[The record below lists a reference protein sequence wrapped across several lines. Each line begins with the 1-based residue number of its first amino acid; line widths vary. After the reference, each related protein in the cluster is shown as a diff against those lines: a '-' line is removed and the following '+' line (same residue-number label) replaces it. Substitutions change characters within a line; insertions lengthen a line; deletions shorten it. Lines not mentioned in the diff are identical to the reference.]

1 MKPVIT
7 LRKQYSCAAALCA
20 AVLLFPISSFGQAS
34 DSIIVGVVTDA
45 TGAGIPSASII
56 ALNKDTGVKYPTV
69 TGTSGEYRINN
80 VPIGRYDVSAAAAGF
95 ASATVTGADLQLNR
109 TTTVNITMAVSST
122 TTSIEVTGA
131 PAAIDTSTAQLQT
144 NFDSK
149 QAVDL
154 PTAGF
159 SKAIGG
165 TGIYNLSLTGAGVT
179 SSGGV
184 GQGTGPAV
192 SGLRP
197 EANSFNIDGI
207 ANDDHFVTGPQITV
221 SNEAVAQFTILQNQ
235 FGAEFGG
242 ASGGV
247 FNVVVKS
254 GTNQV
259 HGSIY
264 EYLQNRDLNAV
275 DATEVH
281 QQIYSNPR
289 FDQNRLGAT
298 VGGPIIKDKLFY
310 FGNYE
315 YNPLGQSTQPGGITC
330 APTSAGINTLNGLP
344 TGSGNISKTNLG
356 VFEKY
361 VPVASAPDVTD
372 CGTTTVLGQT
382 IPLGALSF
390 ASPDYFNTYN
400 AVVAIDYNLSAEDQI
415 RGRFF
420 YANTTGVDAVA
431 NLPVFFQPAPAV
443 SHAGS
448 ISEFHN
454 FSPTLENEIRV
465 SFDRFNASIGA
476 GNFTFPGLNVFPNLA
491 FDDLGLQVGP
501 APNTPS
507 GDIENKFQI
516 QENLTK
522 TYGRHTV
529 KVGYDLVDV
538 ILTGYFVQRSRGDY
552 DYANLEQYLLDM
564 SPAGGNLSGVSGER
578 SVGSSA
584 VPFGFL
590 EHAAYLQDDFRLR
603 PNLTLNLGVR
613 YEYVTVPVGSRYQAA
628 STLASV
634 PGVITFGQP
643 KSNSNE
649 WSPRVG
655 FNYSPGS
662 SGTWSIR
669 GGFARSFYNTYI
681 NLNQNSSPPYFAT
694 TVDCPG
700 AACPTAN
707 FLAGGGLQPTLSTG
721 APTVAAARAAVAS
734 YTFDQTRPYALTGT
748 LGVQKLLGKDY
759 TVEARYVYTKGVHLY
774 NQTRLNRTTPITPTV
789 NIPTYL
795 STPSAAT
802 LASLPYTLG
811 YLKSIPTNSL
821 AQYGFPNNI
830 VGYHPWGDSRYSGL
844 QVQLNKRY
852 SANLSIIAAY
862 TWSHAQDDSTA
873 TNFSTILSPRRAQD
887 FQNLA
892 AEWSSSALD
901 RRQRFTF
908 TPVYD
913 FRPFPNGNWLLKNV
927 LGNWNLSGTY
937 TFQSPEYATVQ
948 SGVDANLNGDSAGDR
963 AIINPNGAA
972 NVGSGV
978 VAYNA
983 AGQQVAL
990 GSASIVAYVAI
1001 NPNARY
1007 IQAQSGAYANGG
1019 RNTFPLDSINNIDA
1033 SLSKKFN
1040 FTERYQLEFGMQ
1052 AFNVLNH
1059 SQFIGGY
1066 LSDVNAFATNAI
1078 NRTFLVPGSPVFGAY
1093 PSYFPSNS
1101 RQLQLVARF
1110 HF

>member
-1 MKPVIT
+1 MKTEST
-7 LRKQYSCAAALCA
+7 LRKLQIFAVALVA
-20 AVLLFPISSFGQAS
+20 VVLLFSTSSFGQAT
-34 DSIIVGVVTDA
+34 DSIIVGAVTDS
-45 TGAGIPSASII
+45 TGSGIPGANVT
-56 ALNKDTGVKYPTV
+56 ALNNQTGVKYTTV
-69 TGTSGEYRINN
+69 TGTTGEYRINN
-80 VPIGRYDVSAAAAGF
+80 VPIGLYNVSASAAGF
-95 ASATVTGADLQLNR
+95 ATATVANADLQLNR
-109 TTTVNITMAVSST
+109 TSTVNITLAVGTVST
-122 TTSIEVTGA
+122 SVEVTGA
-131 PAAIDTSTAQLQT
+131 AAAIDTSTAQLQT

-159 SKAIGG
+159 SKVVGG
-165 TGIYNLSLTGAGVT
+165 AGIYNLSLTGAGVT

-184 GQGTGPAV
+184 GQGFGPSV
-192 SGLRP
+192 SGQRP
-197 EANSFNIDGI
+197 DANSFNIDGV
-207 ANDDHFVTGPQITV
+207 ANDDHYDPAPQLTV
-221 SNEAVAQFTILQNQ
+221 SNEAIAQFTVLQNQ

-242 ASGGV
+242 AGGGI
-247 FNVVVKS
+247 FNVVVKT
-254 GTNQV
+254 GTNAL
-259 HGSIY
+259 HGSVY
-264 EYLQNRDLNAV
+264 EYNQNRNFNAV

-289 FDQNRLGAT
+289 FDNNRLGAT

-315 YNPLGQSTQPGGITC
+315 YNPLGQASQPGGITC
-330 APTSAGINTLNGLP
+330 APTSAGINTINGLP

-361 VPVASAPDVTD
+361 VPVASAPDVAD

-390 ASPDYFNTYN
+390 ASPDFFNTYN
-400 AVVAIDYNLSAEDQI
+400 AVVSIDYNLSAADQI

-420 YANTTGVDAVA
+420 YANTTGVDANA
-431 NLPVFFQPAPAV
+431 NLPVFFVSAPAV

-454 FSPTLENEIRV
+454 FSPTLENEIRI
-465 SFDRFNASIGA
+465 SFDRFNAATPAGSI
-476 GNFTFPGLNVFPNLA
+476 TFPGLNLFPNLT

-501 APNTPS
+501 DSNTPS

-522 TYGRHTV
+522 TYGRHTI
-529 KVGYDLVDV
+529 KVGYNLVDV

-552 DYANLEQYLLDM
+552 DYMNLEQYLLDM
-564 SPAGGNLSGVSGER
+564 SPTGGNLSGVAGER
-578 SVGSSA
+578 SVGSGA

-590 EHAAYLQDDFRLR
+590 EHAAYAQDDFRLR

-613 YEYVTVPVGSRYQAA
+613 YEYVTVPVGSRYQASSA
-628 STLASV
+628 IASV
-634 PGVITFGQP
+634 PGVITFAEP
-643 KSNSNE
+643 KSNKNE

-655 FNYSPGS
+655 FNYSPGT

-681 NLNQNSSPPYFAT
+681 NLNQNASPPYFAT
-694 TVDCPG
+694 TVDVNPNVST
-700 AACPTAN
+700 PN
-707 FLAGGGLQPTLSTG
+707 FLANGGLTPVLTTG
-721 APTVAAARAAVAS
+721 APTVASARGAVAS
-734 YTFDQTRPYALTGT
+734 YTFDQTRPYAITAT

-937 TFQSPEYATVQ
+937 TYQSPEFATVQ
-948 SGVDANLNGDSAGDR
+948 SGVDSNLNGDSAGDR

-990 GSASIVAYVAI
+990 GSSSTVAYVAT

-1007 IQAQSGAYANGG
+1007 IVAQSGAYSNGG
-1019 RNTFPLDSINNIDA
+1019 RNTFPLGHINNFDA
-1033 SLSKKFN
+1033 AIMKKFN
-1040 FTERYQLEFGMQ
+1040 YTERFQLEFGMQ
-1052 AFNVLNH
+1052 AFNVFNH
-1059 SQFIGGY
+1059 AQYVGGY
-1066 LSDVNAFATNAI
+1066 ISDVNPFSTASV
-1078 NRTFLVPGSPVFGAY
+1078 NRTFLVPNSPVFGGY
-1093 PSYFPSNS
+1093 QGYFPSNA
-1101 RQLQLVARF
+1101 RLLQLVARF